1 MQKDA
6 HRRVVLEELQNE
18 IDRTTDT
25 KEKVERQKLYKIL
38 KYNYD
43 TLDDIDTRLVKRKSE
58 NGLLDNLLSI
68 DKESPEDL
76 RRCRSK

>member
-18 IDRTTDT
+18 IDQTTDT
-25 KEKVERQKLYKIL
+25 KEKLEGQKLYKIL

>member
-25 KEKVERQKLYKIL
+25 KEKLERQKLYKIL

-76 RRCRSK
+76 R